1 MTEEGTTVAARPRS
15 RRSEIQV
22 ATALEPDAVAPPAAA
37 GASEER
43 PMLGPERRADVLP
56 RLDRT
61 AGRSQGISPMVESDP
76 SCAKVLTQTAAAQAP
91 CMVRRGSSPATNWS
105 DVSSTPSP
113 AATRRS
119 RTR

>member
-1 MTEEGTTVAARPRS
+1 MAARSRS

-56 RLDRT
+56 RLERT
-61 AGRSQGISPMVESDP
+61 AGRSQGISPMAESDAYCVAV
-76 SCAKVLTQTAAAQAP
+76 SAQTAAAQSP
-91 CMVRRGSSPATNWS
+91 CMVRRGSAPAINWS